1 MSIIVKSIFLGV
13 VTMTI
18 LGSCNMAP
26 EKKTQDHTYEMN
38 KQRIEKAI
46 CVVHPTEGNDLSGTI
61 KFEKTNDGVKVIA
74 DVKGLTPGKH
84 GFHVHQYGDCGGPAG
99 KTAGGHFNPEDKKHG
114 APDDMERHVGD
125 LGNLVADSSG
135 VASMTFT
142 DSKLTLNGPN
152 SIIGRSIII
161 HAGEDDL
168 TSQPTGAAGARVACG
183 VIGVAK

>member
-1 MSIIVKSIFLGV
+1 MSIIMKNVFWGVAMIAIFGACS
-13 VTMTI
+13 T
-18 LGSCNMAP
+18 AP
-26 EKKTQDHTYEMN
+26 EKATQDHKHE
-38 KQRIEKAI
+38 KSQAIIEKAN
-46 CVVHPTEGNDLSGTI
+46 CVVHPTEGNDVNGTI
-61 KFEKTNDGVKVIA
+61 AFEKTTDGVKVTA
-74 DVKGLTPGKH
+74 DVAGLTPGKH
-84 GFHVHQYGDCGGPAG
+84 GFHVHQYGDCSGPAG
-99 KTAGGHFNPEDKKHG
+99 KTAGGHFNPEGKKHG